1 MKQLKVITSLIMC
14 SIPVMSM
21 AQKVERVY
29 MNNGS
34 VVAGYICEQIPGK
47 QVTVQSEEATI
58 VVSSDSLEGRMT
70 ERIPMA
76 RLSEQ
81 WQKWAEEN
89 RAYTESSG
97 NKMLELTTLTFP
109 NVVYD
114 NVYLLEKGETLKFLD
129 IASRKYTFPWKE
141 MYYTVKNRRPDNQT
155 SGIKDVV
162 VMKDGTTYEGQI
174 LDQMITKQ
182 EMKITTD
189 IQGVVQVKSNDVAQ
203 IKSVRL
209 NDKEPLWNQVQLLD
223 RISIKGE
230 RQPVEGFI
238 ISRTMGESLTLEF
251 EDGRQRDFSFSQVVS
266 YGKVPNE
273 KYKVSFDSE
282 LNEGDVSVN
291 GEKVLYYCPVMETIG
306 QYMLLDVG
314 IASVSSKN
322 VGEPI
327 IIEAKLKDL
336 TTPIT
341 VVKSHV
347 ETLKK
352 GRDEFQYPVF
362 SYQDL
367 VESRLS
373 CERSVSMSGNTKIQF
388 TPYEPGYY
396 VISVQ
401 GKDGYIQ
408 IQVK

>member
-1 MKQLKVITSLIMC
+1 MKQLNVITGLVIC
-14 SIPVMSM
+14 SIPLLSM

-34 VVAGYICEQIPGK
+34 VVAGYICEQVPGK
-47 QVTVQSEEATI
+47 QVVVQSEEATI
-58 VVSSDSLEGRMT
+58 VVSGDSLEGRIT

-76 RLSEQ
+76 RLSEE

-89 RAYTESSG
+89 KAYTESSG

-114 NVYLLEKGETLKFLD
+114 NVYLIEKGETLKFLD
-129 IASRKYTFPWKE
+129 IASRKYIFPWKE
-141 MYYTVKNRRPDNQT
+141 MFYTVKNRRPDNQT
-155 SGIKDVV
+155 SGIKDIV

-182 EMKITTD
+182 EMKISTD
-189 IQGVVQVKSNDVAQ
+189 NQGVVQVKSTDIAQ

-209 NDKEPLWNQVQLLD
+209 NEKEPLWNQIQLLD

-230 RQPVEGFI
+230 RQAIEGFI
-238 ISRTMGESLTLEF
+238 ISRSMGESMTIEF
-251 EDGRQRDFSFSQVVS
+251 EDGRQRDIPFAQIIS

-282 LNEGDVSVN
+282 LNEGDVCVN
-291 GEKVLYYCPVMETIG
+291 GEKVLYYCQVMETID

-314 IASVSSKN
+314 VASVSSKT

-327 IIEAKLKDL
+327 IIEAKLKDM

-341 VVKSHV
+341 IVKSHV

-352 GRDEFQYPVF
+352 GREEFQYPVF

-367 VESRLS
+367 VESQLS
-373 CERSVSMSGNTKIQF
+373 YERTVSMSGNTKVKF
-388 TPYEPGYY
+388 VPAEPGYY
-396 VISVQ
+396 IVAIQ
-401 GKDGYIQ
+401 GKSGYIQ

>member
-1 MKQLKVITSLIMC
+1 
-14 SIPVMSM
+14 
-21 AQKVERVY
+21 
-29 MNNGS
+29 
-34 VVAGYICEQIPGK
+34 
-47 QVTVQSEEATI
+47 
-58 VVSSDSLEGRMT
+58 
-70 ERIPMA
+70 
-76 RLSEQ
+76 
-81 WQKWAEEN
+81 
-89 RAYTESSG
+89 
-97 NKMLELTTLTFP
+97 
-109 NVVYD
+109 
-114 NVYLLEKGETLKFLD
+114 
-129 IASRKYTFPWKE
+129 
-141 MYYTVKNRRPDNQT
+141 
-155 SGIKDVV
+155 
-162 VMKDGTTYEGQI
+162 
-174 LDQMITKQ
+174 
-182 EMKITTD
+182 
-189 IQGVVQVKSNDVAQ
+189 
-203 IKSVRL
+203 
-209 NDKEPLWNQVQLLD
+209 
-223 RISIKGE
+223 
-230 RQPVEGFI
+230 
-238 ISRTMGESLTLEF
+238 MGESLTLEF

-306 QYMLLDVG
+306 QYMLLDAG

-373 CERSVSMSGNTKIQF
+373 CERTVSMSGNTKIQF

-396 VISVQ
+396 VISVH